1 MAAVLDVLKKYI
13 GTGSRFGTPLGALKA
28 VPEARNGS
36 TEAQAG
42 STEAQ
47 EGSTGAQAG
56 STEAQASP
64 AGQAGRATGR
74 PCGHLGFRS
83 SGKIR
88 GLLAKHLNIYIYIYI
103 YIVVLWATLPN

>member
-1 MAAVLDVLKKYI
+1 MADVLDILKKCV
-13 GTGSRFGTPLGALKA
+13 GTGSRFGSPLGALKA
-28 VPEARNGS
+28 VLEARNGS

-64 AGQAGRATGR
+64 AGQAGRPTGQSKGTFKSR
-74 PCGHLGFRS
+74 N
-83 SGKIR
+83 SGKTR
-88 GLLAKHLNIYIYIYI
+88 SPLAKYLNRY
-103 YIVVLWATLPN
+103 L